1 MTRAGLKAMQ
11 AYIYMYVYLYIYFF
25 PGLLGRNLKS

>member
-11 AYIYMYVYLYIYFF
+11 AYIYMYVYLYIYIF

>member
-11 AYIYMYVYLYIYFF
+11 AYIYMYVYLYIFFF